1 MLEKAFGQESHGGPE
16 VIPQGHGGWHDA
28 WLFSGHGEASGLGH
42 SALHGSSHHASTE
55 PSDTLVGSPGGLQIH
70 LLWDPSVAGAPS
82 GFKDSVTAAATTL
95 TQLFSNSEIINLQV
109 GWGEVGGTP
118 MSSNEVG
125 ASVMNGYLF
134 DYATVA
140 HAVQAPAAGNDPTTS
155 EFFVTTADAKAL
167 GLANPSARVIDG
179 SVGFGSSWSY
189 SMSPGAIG
197 PHQFDLQA
205 VAQHEITEVMGR
217 LGTEGQ
223 IVGGV
228 PAHTPLDLFSFSA
241 PGALELSANGG
252 YFSNDAGH
260 TNLGTYNNA
269 ALNGGDIGDWAS
281 INLPAQ
287 SGTITAGASGYDTF
301 DAFMPP
307 GASGQ
312 ITPSDI
318 AEMAALGYTIRTV

>member
-1 MLEKAFGQESHGGPE
+1 MLEKAFEQESHGGPE
-16 VIPQGHGGWHDA
+16 VIPQGHEGWHDA
-28 WLFSGHGEASGLGH
+28 WLFAGHGAASGVGH
-42 SALHGSSHHASTE
+42 SALHGSSHHASE

-82 GFKDSVTAAATTL
+82 GFKDSVTAAAMKL
-95 TQLFSNSEIINLQV
+95 TQLFSNDEIINLHV

-118 MSSNEVG
+118 MGSHDVG
-125 ASVMNGYLF
+125 ASAMNGYLF

-140 HAVQAPAAGNDPTTS
+140 HAVQAPPASNDPSTS
-155 EFFVTTADAKAL
+155 EFFVTTAEAKAL
-167 GLANPSARVIDG
+167 GLANPSSSVIDG

-189 SMSPGAIG
+189 AMSPGAIG

-223 IVGGV
+223 TVGGV
-228 PAHTPLDLFSFSA
+228 PAYTPLDLFNFSA

-260 TNLGTYNNA
+260 TNLGTFNNA
-269 ALNGGDIGDWAS
+269 SLNGGDIADWAS
-281 INLPAQ
+281 INSPAQ
-287 SGTITAGASGYDTF
+287 SGTITGATGYDAF
-301 DAFMPP
+301 DAFIPT